1 MAGRIVLPV
10 VLFAVL
16 AMALLFTALNP
27 GPIGVDLG
35 IAEITAPKAVALAVA
50 FGLGWLFGLLCLG
63 VVMMRLYFDR
73 RRLRNALRLAEAE
86 VHALRSLPAAHAD

>member
-10 VLFAVL
+10 VLFVVL
-16 AMALLFTALNP
+16 LMALLFTALNP
-27 GPIGVDLG
+27 GPISVNLG
-35 IAEITAPKAVALAVA
+35 FAEISTPKAVALAVA
-50 FGLGWLFGLLCLG
+50 FGLGWLFGLVCLG
-63 VVMMRLYFDR
+63 LVMLRLYFDR